1 MGFVDLPIAT
11 WLMLNSPVPP
21 RRFMKMG
28 MGVLAGIHKLAS
40 ALMLLPNPLDC
51 MKTAAFG
58 LQHRIQQ
65 RCRWPPLLLYMKQD
79 EKMGQPL

>member
-11 WLMLNSPVPP
+11 WLMLNSPMPP

-51 MKTAAFG
+51 MKTAAF
-58 LQHRIQQ
+58 
-65 RCRWPPLLLYMKQD
+65 WPTAYDPTAMPMASSSLVH
-79 EKMGQPL
+79 ETR